1 MMSFRRHLLLLA
13 GLLLAV
19 AAPAVAQEPQPD
31 MEAMMQEYMEKYAT
45 PGEHHQHL
53 AMLAGQWTT
62 VTTFW
67 PAPGAPPME
76 STGAAE
82 HKMVLGDRYL
92 QTSYRGEFM
101 QAPFEGMGTA
111 AYDRYQKKY
120 VETWIDTMGT
130 MILVSEG
137 YCDGSGKVR
146 IGVADYDDPMTG
158 KRSKMRFVYRI
169 ADADHYTLEMYGES
183 PQGEEFKMME
193 ISHTRQP

>member
-1 MMSFRRHLLLLA
+1 MNSRTVWLALLSLLLSL
-13 GLLLAV
+13 GSPLLA
-19 AAPAVAQEPQPD
+19 QESQAD

-45 PGEHHQHL
+45 PAEHHQHL
-53 AMLAGQWTT
+53 EMLAGKWTT
-62 VTTFW
+62 LTRFW

-76 STGAAE
+76 STGAGE
-82 HKMVLGDRYL
+82 HQMVLGGRYL

-101 QAPFEGMGTA
+101 GAPFEGRGTA

-146 IGVADYDDPMTG
+146 IEVADYDDPMTG
-158 KRSKMRFVYRI
+158 KRSKMRSVYRVV
-169 ADADHYTLEMYGES
+169 DSDHYTLELYGAS
-183 PQGEEFKMME
+183 PKGEEFKMME
-193 ISHTRQP
+193 LEHTRQP